1 MTERNEHETVEGTS
15 WAIVLLVELS
25 APQITAFTKELEAA
39 SIIAL
44 SEGSMLRAANLVAAQ
59 RPHVVI
65 APSSLPAERTHV
77 LRDAAREA
85 GTQVMLIAA
94 TAEPCD
100 VVRNVRELVAKA
112 RLSERG

>member
-1 MTERNEHETVEGTS
+1 MIERNERETLEGTS
-15 WAIVLLVELS
+15 WAIVLLVELT
-25 APQITAFTKELEAA
+25 APKIAALTKELEAA
-39 SIIAL
+39 SIIVL

-77 LRDAAREA
+77 LRDAAREV

-94 TAEPCD
+94 NAEPCD
-100 VVRNVRELVAKA
+100 VVKNVREAVAKGLSA
-112 RLSERG
+112 RA